1 LYSTELNQMN
11 LRTTFAVLASLSICS
26 AEPALAQG
34 APSFPTDDAVLRRI
48 WSVGMDSSR
57 VEQLARTLL
66 DSIGPRLNGTAIQ
79 RNAQNWLVSMYKSW
93 GIEAKNERYGTWRGW
108 RRGTSHVDLLTPRV
122 RTLEAMMVGY
132 SPGTGGKPLVA
143 ETIILPLFGD
153 SSQFVRWLPQA
164 RGKLVLVSAP
174 PLSCRPDADWNQFA
188 TPESR
193 QRYRARVDEI
203 VDEWAN
209 PNVRGTGYSMALG
222 GGALGLRLEKA
233 GVAGI
238 LTSRP
243 KDAYGTREIFETYN
257 TRAPAVSLSCED
269 YGLVFRLTDRGD
281 NPRLRLELESRL
293 LGEQPVFN
301 TIATIPCTEK
311 PDEYVLLSAHFDS
324 WDGASGA
331 TDNGTGSLMMMEAM
345 RILKQVYPR
354 PKRTIR
360 VGHWTGEEVGLVGSK
375 AYREDH
381 PEVVAG
387 VQALFNQDNGTG
399 RIERFGALGFP
410 NAAERARTWLDKLPD
425 VLRAGITFSGVGA
438 PGLGGSDDFSFY
450 CAGVPAFALGGV
462 RWNYGAYTWHTDRDT
477 YDKVVF
483 DDLRSNAT
491 IVAMLTYLASEEP
504 ERVSR
509 ARIDMASRADSIMAA
524 NAAAANAA
532 AASAGTTPSGGTA
545 RARPAPPPLRI
556 WPPCGEAPRKTRP
569 RL

>member
-1 LYSTELNQMN
+1 MN
-11 LRTTFAVLASLSICS
+11 LRTTFAAFASLSIYL
-26 AEPALAQG
+26 AEPARAQS
-34 APSFPTDDAVLRRI
+34 APSFPTDDPVLRRI

-57 VEQLARTLL
+57 VEQLAGTLL
-66 DSIGPRLNGTAIQ
+66 DSIGPRLTGTAIQ
-79 RNAQNWLVSMYKSW
+79 RNAQKWLVSMYKSW
-93 GIEAKNERYGTWRGW
+93 GIEARNEKYGTWRGW

-122 RTLEAMMVGY
+122 RTLEATMLGF
-132 SPGTGGKPLVA
+132 SPGTKGKPLVA
-143 ETIILPLFGD
+143 GTIVLPLFHD
-153 SSQFVRWLPQA
+153 SIEFVRWLPRA

-193 QRYRARVDEI
+193 QRYHARADDI
-203 VDEWAN
+203 FDEWAN

-222 GGALGLRLEKA
+222 GGALGIRLEKA
-233 GVAGI
+233 RVAGI

-269 YGLVFRLTDRGD
+269 YGLVFRLTERGD
-281 NPRLRLELESRL
+281 KPRLRLALGSRL
-293 LGEQPVFN
+293 LGERPVFN
-301 TIATIPCTEK
+301 TIATIPGTEK
-311 PDEYVLLSAHFDS
+311 PNEYVLLSAHFDS

-331 TDNGTGSLMMMEAM
+331 TDNGTGTIMMMEVM
-345 RILKQVYPR
+345 RILKRVYPR
-354 PKRTIR
+354 PKRSIR
-360 VGHWTGEEVGLVGSK
+360 VGHWTGEEFGLVGSK

-381 PEVVAG
+381 PEIVEG
-387 VQALFNQDNGTG
+387 TQALFNHDNGTG

-410 NAAERARTWLDKLPD
+410 FAAERARTWLDKLPD
-425 VLRAGITFSGVGA
+425 VFRAGITFTGDGA

-462 RWNYGAYTWHTDRDT
+462 RWNYGSYTWHTDRDT

-491 IVAMLTYLASEEP
+491 LVAMLTYLASEDP

-509 ARIDMASRADSIMAA
+509 ARIDMASRADSIIAA
-524 NAAAANAA
+524 NAAAAAA
-532 AASAGTTPSGGTA
+532 ATATTPPSGSTA
-545 RARPAPPPLRI
+545 RARPAPPLRT
-556 WPPCGEAPRKTRP
+556 WPSCGLDAARKTRP